1 MSYAVRPRQGEGWLL
16 FAAIVLMTAGVMR
29 IFDAFWAFDK
39 DDELTTNL
47 QVLLFEDSLDAYGWI
62 WLVVGALLVF
72 AGFGVLS
79 GSQTARWF
87 GIFMAAISAI
97 SAFLWIYAF
106 PIWSL
111 VGVLISIG
119 VIYALATYG
128 DVGAGAG
135 AGDDVG
141 DDVEIP

>member
-1 MSYAVRPRQGEGWLL
+1 MSYAVRPREGEGWLL

-47 QVLLFEDSLDAYGWI
+47 QVLLFDDSLDTYGWI
-62 WLVVGALLVF
+62 WLVVGALLVL

-79 GSQTARWF
+79 GSEMARWF
-87 GIFMAAISAI
+87 GIFMAAISAV

-128 DVGAGAG
+128 GTPVRE
-135 AGDDVG
+135 
-141 DDVEIP
+141 DVEVS

>member
-1 MSYAVRPRQGEGWLL
+1 MSYAVRPREGEGWLL

-47 QVLLFEDSLDAYGWI
+47 QVLLFDDSLDAYGWI
-62 WLVVGALLVF
+62 WLVVGALLVV

-119 VIYALATYG
+119 VIYALAAYG
-128 DVGAGAG
+128 VPLVGEGVDDL
-135 AGDDVG
+135 DDV
-141 DDVEIP
+141 DVP

>member
-1 MSYAVRPRQGEGWLL
+1 MSYAVRPREGEGWLL

-29 IFDAFWAFDK
+29 IFDALWAFDK

-47 QVLLFEDSLDAYGWI
+47 QVLLFDDSLDAYGWI
-62 WLVVGALLVF
+62 WLVVGALLVV

-79 GSQTARWF
+79 GSQPARWF

-111 VGVLISIG
+111 VSVLISIG

-128 DVGAGAG
+128 GGPVG
-135 AGDDVG
+135 VG
-141 DDVEIP
+141 DDVDVP

>member
-1 MSYAVRPRQGEGWLL
+1 
-16 FAAIVLMTAGVMR
+16 MR
-29 IFDAFWAFDK
+29 VSASQSRLD
-39 DDELTTNL
+39 
-47 QVLLFEDSLDAYGWI
+47 DSLDAYGWI
-62 WLVVGALLVF
+62 WLVVGALLVV

-79 GSQTARWF
+79 GSQAARWF

-119 VIYALATYG
+119 VMYALAAYGGTYR
-128 DVGAGAG
+128 AA
-135 AGDDVG
+135 AVG
-141 DDVEIP
+141 DDVDDVDVR

>member
-1 MSYAVRPRQGEGWLL
+1 MSYAVRPREGEGWLL

-47 QVLLFEDSLDAYGWI
+47 QVLLFDDSLDAYGWT
-62 WLVVGALLVF
+62 WLVVGALLVI
-72 AGFGVLS
+72 AGFGVLG

-87 GIFMAAISAI
+87 GIVMAALSAI

-111 VGVLISIG
+111 VSVLISIG

-128 DVGAGAG
+128 DLGVGAAV
-135 AGDDVG
+135 DDDAEV
-141 DDVEIP
+141 P